1 MSIIFLLN
9 YKNQTLFIYIMK
21 ISFFIIH
28 WFIHLLVIHKTSRK
42 RKKRKFTI
50 NYNCENL
57 PTCIIF
63 FLFQK
68 KIWTNPRI
76 IKLDYFKF
84 LFINII
90 YKSTHKKFIMVIF
103 DYEIFV
109 EKSIIEILS
118 SKFML
123 LTLNIHS
130 LKITRLKINVFLTII
145 NLYNLFFNLH
155 S

>member
-1 MSIIFLLN
+1 
-9 YKNQTLFIYIMK
+9 
-21 ISFFIIH
+21 
-28 WFIHLLVIHKTSRK
+28 
-42 RKKRKFTI
+42 
-50 NYNCENL
+50 
-57 PTCIIF
+57 
-63 FLFQK
+63 
-68 KIWTNPRI
+68 
-76 IKLDYFKF
+76 
-84 LFINII
+84 
-90 YKSTHKKFIMVIF
+90 MVIF

-130 LKITRLKINVFLTII
+130 LKITKLKINVFLTII

>member
-1 MSIIFLLN
+1 MS
-9 YKNQTLFIYIMK
+9 
-21 ISFFIIH
+21 
-28 WFIHLLVIHKTSRK
+28 
-42 RKKRKFTI
+42 
-50 NYNCENL
+50 
-57 PTCIIF
+57 
-63 FLFQK
+63 
-68 KIWTNPRI
+68 
-76 IKLDYFKF
+76 F

-90 YKSTHKKFIMVIF
+90 YKSIYKKFIMVIF

-155 S
+155 SYIK

>member
-1 MSIIFLLN
+1 
-9 YKNQTLFIYIMK
+9 
-21 ISFFIIH
+21 
-28 WFIHLLVIHKTSRK
+28 
-42 RKKRKFTI
+42 
-50 NYNCENL
+50 
-57 PTCIIF
+57 
-63 FLFQK
+63 
-68 KIWTNPRI
+68 
-76 IKLDYFKF
+76 
-84 LFINII
+84 
-90 YKSTHKKFIMVIF
+90 MVIF

>member
-1 MSIIFLLN
+1 
-9 YKNQTLFIYIMK
+9 MK

-63 FLFQK
+63 FLSQK

-90 YKSTHKKFIMVIF
+90 YKSIYKKFVMVIF

-145 NLYNLFFNLH
+145 NLYNLFFNLQLD
-155 S
+155 

>member
-1 MSIIFLLN
+1 
-9 YKNQTLFIYIMK
+9 
-21 ISFFIIH
+21 
-28 WFIHLLVIHKTSRK
+28 
-42 RKKRKFTI
+42 
-50 NYNCENL
+50 
-57 PTCIIF
+57 
-63 FLFQK
+63 
-68 KIWTNPRI
+68 
-76 IKLDYFKF
+76 
-84 LFINII
+84 
-90 YKSTHKKFIMVIF
+90 MVIF

-155 S
+155 SYIK

>member
-1 MSIIFLLN
+1 
-9 YKNQTLFIYIMK
+9 
-21 ISFFIIH
+21 
-28 WFIHLLVIHKTSRK
+28 
-42 RKKRKFTI
+42 
-50 NYNCENL
+50 
-57 PTCIIF
+57 
-63 FLFQK
+63 
-68 KIWTNPRI
+68 
-76 IKLDYFKF
+76 
-84 LFINII
+84 
-90 YKSTHKKFIMVIF
+90 MVIF
-103 DYEIFV
+103 DCEIFV

>member
-1 MSIIFLLN
+1 
-9 YKNQTLFIYIMK
+9 
-21 ISFFIIH
+21 
-28 WFIHLLVIHKTSRK
+28 
-42 RKKRKFTI
+42 
-50 NYNCENL
+50 
-57 PTCIIF
+57 
-63 FLFQK
+63 
-68 KIWTNPRI
+68 
-76 IKLDYFKF
+76 
-84 LFINII
+84 
-90 YKSTHKKFIMVIF
+90 MVIF

-109 EKSIIEILS
+109 EKSIIEILF

>member
-1 MSIIFLLN
+1 ML
-9 YKNQTLFIYIMK
+9 
-21 ISFFIIH
+21 
-28 WFIHLLVIHKTSRK
+28 
-42 RKKRKFTI
+42 
-50 NYNCENL
+50 
-57 PTCIIF
+57 
-63 FLFQK
+63 
-68 KIWTNPRI
+68 
-76 IKLDYFKF
+76 
-84 LFINII
+84 
-90 YKSTHKKFIMVIF
+90 IF

-155 S
+155 SYIK

>member
-1 MSIIFLLN
+1 MS
-9 YKNQTLFIYIMK
+9 
-21 ISFFIIH
+21 
-28 WFIHLLVIHKTSRK
+28 
-42 RKKRKFTI
+42 
-50 NYNCENL
+50 
-57 PTCIIF
+57 
-63 FLFQK
+63 
-68 KIWTNPRI
+68 
-76 IKLDYFKF
+76 F

-130 LKITRLKINVFLTII
+130 LKITKLKINVFLTII

>member
-1 MSIIFLLN
+1 M
-9 YKNQTLFIYIMK
+9 
-21 ISFFIIH
+21 
-28 WFIHLLVIHKTSRK
+28 
-42 RKKRKFTI
+42 
-50 NYNCENL
+50 
-57 PTCIIF
+57 
-63 FLFQK
+63 
-68 KIWTNPRI
+68 
-76 IKLDYFKF
+76 DYFKF

-103 DYEIFV
+103 DCEIFV

-130 LKITRLKINVFLTII
+130 LKITKLKINVFLTII

>member
-1 MSIIFLLN
+1 
-9 YKNQTLFIYIMK
+9 
-21 ISFFIIH
+21 
-28 WFIHLLVIHKTSRK
+28 
-42 RKKRKFTI
+42 
-50 NYNCENL
+50 
-57 PTCIIF
+57 
-63 FLFQK
+63 
-68 KIWTNPRI
+68 
-76 IKLDYFKF
+76 
-84 LFINII
+84 
-90 YKSTHKKFIMVIF
+90 MVIF

-130 LKITRLKINVFLTII
+130 LKITRLKINIFLTII